1 VAEDASD
8 ATDEDMLQKAMRRK
22 AAKNLDTT
30 GMKKSSSSFIAFS
43 DSRISSNL
51 GSVGISMG
59 RHSDEISVSANV
71 LRHLERDHLTVTP
84 KVSTV
89 LETPILEEEEADV
102 ISDGQL
108 LSALVGG
115 ISEVDLEQAGLSSLY
130 DLKASRRSSK
140 SSAGKKSCRNGKA
153 NKSKI
158 VSR

>member
-1 VAEDASD
+1 
-8 ATDEDMLQKAMRRK
+8 
-22 AAKNLDTT
+22 
-30 GMKKSSSSFIAFS
+30 MKKLSSSFIAFS

-71 LRHLERDHLTVTP
+71 LRHLERDRLTVTP
-84 KVSTV
+84 KVSTL
-89 LETPILEEEEADV
+89 LETPILEEEEVDV

-108 LSALVGG
+108 VSAIVGG
-115 ISEVDLEQAGLSSLY
+115 ISEVDLEQAVLSSLY

-140 SSAGKKSCRNGKA
+140 SSAKKKSHQNGKA

-158 VSR
+158 ISR